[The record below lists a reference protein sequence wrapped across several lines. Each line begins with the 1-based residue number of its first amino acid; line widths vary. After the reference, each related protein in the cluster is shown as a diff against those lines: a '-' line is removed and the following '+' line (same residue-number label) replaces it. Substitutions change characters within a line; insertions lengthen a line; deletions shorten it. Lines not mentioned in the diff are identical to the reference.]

1 MRRRFLIFSLTAIAV
16 ATVVLGSTRD
26 MHISVTNAK
35 VEQMR
40 KLRGEPKFI
49 DLPGTSAEQE
59 RMRFEPLLNSLLDR
73 LIDGVEQYPSR
84 SWVLAQMD
92 AFVDEF
98 HLEDTELRES
108 CLAYIGRIFDILGI
122 PDDGGAFRKYMIF
135 W

>member
-1 MRRRFLIFSLTAIAV
+1 MRRGFLIFSFTAIAV
-16 ATVVLGSTRD
+16 ATAVFGWTPD
-26 MHISVTNAK
+26 MRLSVTSAK
-35 VEQMR
+35 VGQMR

-49 DLPGTSAEQE
+49 DLPGAPAAQE

-73 LIDGVEQYPSR
+73 LIDGVEQHPSR
-84 SWVLAQMD
+84 DWVLEQMD
-92 AFVDEF
+92 PFVFDF

-122 PDDGGAFRKYMIF
+122 PDDAGAFRKYMIF

>member
-16 ATVVLGSTRD
+16 LTAVLGRKPD
-26 MHISVTNAK
+26 MNLSVTIAK

-49 DLPGTSAEQE
+49 DLPGTPAEQE

-84 SWVLAQMD
+84 DWVLAQMD
-92 AFVDEF
+92 PFVDEF
-98 HLEDTELRES
+98 HLEDTEIRES

-122 PDDGGAFRKYMIF
+122 PDDDGAFRKYMIF